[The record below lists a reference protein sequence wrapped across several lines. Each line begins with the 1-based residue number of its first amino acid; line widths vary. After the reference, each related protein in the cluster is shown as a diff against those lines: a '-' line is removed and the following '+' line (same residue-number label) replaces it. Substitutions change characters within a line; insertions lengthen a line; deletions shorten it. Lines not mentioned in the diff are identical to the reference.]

1 MLFWVQNFHEEI
13 SIGIPRFQ
21 IQNVKGMMKYEK
33 LKETSIEEIE
43 KLLSSLPRTKSG
55 LTHDHKL
62 LNAIFDNPS

>member
-1 MLFWVQNFHEEI
+1 
-13 SIGIPRFQ
+13 
-21 IQNVKGMMKYEK
+21 MMEYEK

-43 KLLSSLPRTKSG
+43 KLLSSLPRTESG